1 MNYLKT
7 YCSLIRK
14 AENRDCPEGYV
25 EKHHIFP
32 KSIFGNNNR
41 VVVLT
46 AREHYIAHA
55 LLEKVYMSRYG
66 IDDNRTKKMT
76 YAHFCMKRGN
86 NRYHNSYLYEK
97 CRERRS
103 IILRE
108 DMLGYNH
115 AEKTKTKIKNS
126 NTGKIFSQERKD
138 KISAAAKGRIPWNK
152 GKTGVYNKE
161 TLQKMSENR
170 KGKGLKEFTDEHK
183 QKISKSLSG
192 EKNGMY
198 GKKHTQEYIDFMKE
212 KMSGNSNPFYGK
224 KHTEETKRKIRE
236 SKMKGKIDIINKEN
250 DSQ

>member
-76 YAHFCMKRGN
+76 YAFWIMSTKNKN
-86 NRYHNSYLYEK
+86 NKVNSHIFENL
-97 CRERRS
+97 RLRR
-103 IILRE
+103 ITILRE
-108 DMLGYNH
+108 KMINDNH
-115 AEKTKTKIKNS
+115 FKGKTHTEKTKEKMRGRKICENVKMRLSEINCRINCKLTS
-126 NTGKIFSQERKD
+126 PTGDIFFTDNGKI
-138 KISAAAKGRIPWNK
+138 W
-152 GKTGVYNKE
+152 
-161 TLQKMSENR
+161 
-170 KGKGLKEFTDEHK
+170 
-183 QKISKSLSG
+183 KS
-192 EKNGMY
+192 N
-198 GKKHTQEYIDFMKE
+198 YI
-212 KMSGNSNPFYGK
+212 
-224 KHTEETKRKIRE
+224 
-236 SKMKGKIDIINKEN
+236 N
-250 DSQ
+250 D

>member
-76 YAHFCMKRGN
+76 YAFWIMSTKNKN
-86 NRYHNSYLYEK
+86 NKVNSHIFENL
-97 CRERRS
+97 RLRR
-103 IILRE
+103 ITILRE
-108 DMLGYNH
+108 KMINDNH
-115 AEKTKTKIKNS
+115 FKGKTHTEKTKEKMRGRKICENVKMRLSEINCRINCKLTS
-126 NTGKIFSQERKD
+126 PTGDIFFTDNLPQFCKKTNLTYCCMHRVVAGKRKTH
-138 KISAAAKGRIPWNK
+138 KGW
-152 GKTGVYNKE
+152 TG
-161 TLQKMSENR
+161 LLINR
-170 KGKGLKEFTDEHK
+170 K
-183 QKISKSLSG
+183 
-192 EKNGMY
+192 
-198 GKKHTQEYIDFMKE
+198 
-212 KMSGNSNPFYGK
+212 
-224 KHTEETKRKIRE
+224 
-236 SKMKGKIDIINKEN
+236 N
-250 DSQ
+250 D